1 MIYQNPQLLFGLLA
15 IAIPIIIHLFNFRK
29 HEKVYFSSIRFLDEV
44 KLKNN
49 KKRNIKNLLI
59 LASRIMAISFL
70 VLAFAKPYK
79 PVNKENNSIKNVF
92 IYIDNSLS
100 MDAISENGRLLD
112 IAKNK
117 SEDIVSTYESS
128 SKFYLLTNNRSANYS
143 FNKQDI
149 IQKISE
155 LETNGNI
162 KSIEEILN
170 EKKLISKNRDH
181 IYILSDLQEETV
193 KINEIS
199 DTSDIIHI
207 IPIQTTN
214 NNNVSIDSVWIEGPI
229 LLKNR
234 SQDIYLKAT
243 NFENIKKQIPITLEV
258 NNKIKIKQ
266 LLNITEGKEEV
277 FKFTFILDSNINI
290 CRLSIKDYPIVFD
303 NELHFNLIRNNKI
316 KITSIV
322 DFNKENYFRNLYT
335 NDTIN
340 YDFQER
346 NANNLNYQQLLT
358 RDVIIVNENK
368 VLSSGLIETLSSFTK
383 KGGSLVIIPPID
395 LNLSEYNEFLEKLN
409 INPFLLTDTN
419 SYLIN
424 KIHERHPIYESVF
437 DGEIKNIELPKISFH
452 YTQAFSSKSIK
463 QPIISLENNNHF
475 LSNYS
480 LESGKVYLFNT
491 PINTTANEFKR
502 HALFVP
508 VFLNIANSS
517 INPPKI
523 YNTINSNNYF
533 ISKENNKGIFN
544 LKNEKIDIIPTSKNI
559 NGETRYYTNNLI
571 EKSGQYILYDNEK
584 IIDFIA
590 YNYDSDESKIKN
602 ANDDII
608 KNITNENIRLIEN
621 NKDVSKF
628 IKSSFSDIHYW
639 KSCLIISLLF
649 FGIEILLLKLI
660 KT

>member
-1 MIYQNPQLLFGLLA
+1 
-15 IAIPIIIHLFNFRK
+15 
-29 HEKVYFSSIRFLDEV
+29 
-44 KLKNN
+44 
-49 KKRNIKNLLI
+49 
-59 LASRIMAISFL
+59 
-70 VLAFAKPYK
+70 
-79 PVNKENNSIKNVF
+79 
-92 IYIDNSLS
+92 
-100 MDAISENGRLLD
+100 
-112 IAKNK
+112 
-117 SEDIVSTYESS
+117 
-128 SKFYLLTNNRSANYS
+128 
-143 FNKQDI
+143 
-149 IQKISE
+149 
-155 LETNGNI
+155 
-162 KSIEEILN
+162 
-170 EKKLISKNRDH
+170 
-181 IYILSDLQEETV
+181 
-193 KINEIS
+193 
-199 DTSDIIHI
+199 
-207 IPIQTTN
+207 
-214 NNNVSIDSVWIEGPI
+214 VSIDSVWIEGPI

-234 SQDIYLKAT
+234 NQNIYLKVT
-243 NFENIKKQIPITLEV
+243 NFDNTKKQIPITLEV

-266 LLNITEGKEEV
+266 LLNFTEEKEEE
-277 FKFTFILDSNINI
+277 FKFSFNLDSNINI
-290 CRLSIKDYPIVFD
+290 CRVSIQDYPIIFD

-395 LNLSEYNEFLEKLN
+395 LDLSEYNVFLEKLN
-409 INPFLLTDTN
+409 INPFLLRDTN

-437 DGEIKNIELPKISFH
+437 DGEIKNVELPKISFH

-463 QPIISLENNNHF
+463 QPIISIENNNQF
-475 LSNYS
+475 LSHYNYDK
-480 LESGKVYLFNT
+480 GNIYLFNT
-491 PINTTANEFKR
+491 PINTTVTNFKK

-508 VFLNIANSS
+508 VFLNIANRS
-517 INPPKI
+517 INPTLI
-523 YNTINSNNYF
+523 YNTISTNNYF
-533 ISKENNKGIFN
+533 VSKDNNKGVFN
-544 LKNEKIDIIPTSKNI
+544 LKNENIDIIPNCRSI
-559 NGETRYYTNNLI
+559 NGQTRYYTNNFI
-571 EKSGQYILYDNEK
+571 QKSGQYKLYDNQK

-590 YNYDSDESKIKN
+590 YNYDSDESQLKN
-602 ANDDII
+602 TSIEKI
-608 KNITNENIRLIEN
+608 KNITNENIKLIEK

-628 IKSSFSDIHYW
+628 IKSTFSDIHYW

>member
-29 HEKVYFSSIRFLDEV
+29 HEKVYFRSIRFLDEV

-117 SEDIVSTYESS
+117 SEDIVSSYESS

-162 KSIEEILN
+162 KSIVEILN

-207 IPIQTTN
+207 IPIQTKN
-214 NNNVSIDSVWIEGPI
+214 NSNVSIDSVWIEGPI

-234 SQDIYLKAT
+234 SQNIYLKAT
-243 NFENIKKQIPITLEV
+243 NFENIKKQIPVTLEV

-266 LLNITEGKEEV
+266 LLNFTQDKEEV

-340 YDFQER
+340 YDFKER
-346 NANNLNYQQLLT
+346 NANNLNYQKLLT

-368 VLSSGLIETLSSFTK
+368 VLSSGLIETLYSFTK

-395 LNLSEYNEFLEKLN
+395 LNLSAYNEFLEKLN
-409 INPFLLTDTN
+409 INPFLSTDTN

-424 KIHERHPIYESVF
+424 KIHEKHSIYKSVF
-437 DGEIKNIELPKISFH
+437 EGEIKNIELPKINSH
-452 YTQAFSSKSIK
+452 YTQEFRSESIK

-475 LSNYS
+475 LSNYN
-480 LESGKVYLFNT
+480 LDNGKVYLFNT
-491 PINTTANEFKR
+491 PINTKVTEFKR

-508 VFLNIANSS
+508 VFLNIANNS
-517 INPPKI
+517 INSPKI
-523 YNTINSNNYF
+523 YNTITNNNYF

-544 LKNEKIDIIPTSKNI
+544 LKNDNIDIIPTCKNI
-559 NGETRYYTNNLI
+559 NGQTRYYTNNLI
-571 EKSGQYILYDNEK
+571 EKSGQYKLYDNQN

-602 ANDDII
+602 ANNDII
-608 KNITNENIRLIEN
+608 KNINNKNIRLIEN